1 MDRGRAHGWVGRA
14 WYDPGEPHKRRPA
27 SRGRIEGEPE
37 PDAEM
42 AAPIASS
49 EDEDEAGGEEAA
61 ARTED
66 VFAAAQEE
74 ADFVSRVQ
82 AEEARAGG
90 GGAYGWRQMP
100 PSADTAATTEPAA
113 CMTPPLRLAPVR
125 GRNPPLQDPPLAIC
139 D

>member
-1 MDRGRAHGWVGRA
+1 MNLTNGGPRL
-14 WYDPGEPHKRRPA
+14 EE
-27 SRGRIEGEPE
+27 IEGEPE

-82 AEEARAGG
+82 AEEARAEVARVEADAAECGYGG
-90 GGAYGWRQMP
+90 
-100 PSADTAATTEPAA
+100 D
-113 CMTPPLRLAPVR
+113 
-125 GRNPPLQDPPLAIC
+125 D
-139 D
+139 